1 MARIT
6 KKYFEEQDY
15 SDYLKSFSNYFDEN
29 ISYFNP
35 VCLLEEFK
43 YEFKEFTLNTNNDLN
58 DFLNLLNKIQ
68 FNIIYI
74 QQLNLIADFKNFL
87 CKDGKYLKKTN
98 LITRIDRF
106 LLNAQLYDK
115 STDCRFRYGRRC
127 LFTYNQ
133 KSINFK

>member
-106 LLNAQLYDK
+106 LLITPPIKYSNIML
-115 STDCRFRYGRRC
+115 
-127 LFTYNQ
+127 
-133 KSINFK
+133 